1 MQSLNSIERFLFV
14 GEIYLFLEKNLEENS
29 RVIPKILNS
38 NIPGQFNLNKS
49 KENEKETISVPL
61 KILGSLLNLYF
72 YSNTPKKFYD
82 SLQIN
87 NNNKE
92 NKNIGV
98 TTRRNKSTLSRLSSY
113 QSNSMYLSESN
124 LVENPE
130 FSDKLV

>member
-14 GEIYLFLEKNLEENS
+14 GEIYLFLEKNQEENS

-72 YSNTPKKFYD
+72 Y
-82 SLQIN
+82 
-87 NNNKE
+87 
-92 NKNIGV
+92 
-98 TTRRNKSTLSRLSSY
+98 
-113 QSNSMYLSESN
+113 
-124 LVENPE
+124 
-130 FSDKLV
+130 